1 MKRRILFMFVT
12 LTAVWLQGRAQ
23 IRYEQWI
30 DGNRNSIQY
39 GSLILGEQT
48 ITVDVSG
55 MPYPG
60 LHFLNILPYDDSGK
74 PGIWKSIAFYMPE
87 GWPES
92 TQASELE
99 YWVTGYDR
107 QVHREPYSGTAV
119 TLDIDAS
126 QFSPGLHFLNLR
138 TLNSVGEAGPWKVVS
153 FLMPEGWPNTTD
165 AEQIEYWVTGYD
177 REIHRL
183 PYSGT
188 AVTLDIDASQ
198 FSPGMHFLNLRTLN
212 STGEAGPWKVI
223 TFLMPEG
230 WPGTTQAS
238 ELEYWV
244 TGYDKEP
251 KRMTFTGG
259 ALALDIDVSEMS
271 YGLHFLNVR
280 TFSDIGEPGPWK
292 QIAFYLSNGIFDP
305 EDMGYEY
312 WIDQQTD
319 TVKATGSFPGLLTL
333 DIDVSEM
340 AVGTHTFNFRAKNSY
355 GEYGETFTIQ
365 FEKEPDPITI
375 KANSYE
381 REYGEDNPIFEYT
394 VEGPELIGVP
404 NIQCDAT
411 KSSPVGTYDIV
422 ISKGSVTNKND
433 TYVDGTLKIVEAPL
447 TIAANSWSIKK
458 GDTLP
463 VFDATYIGFKN
474 DETESVL
481 TALPVFSCSAT
492 SDSVPGTYTITVSGA
507 DAENYNISYVAGI
520 LTITEPPAYTVRYMV
535 DGEEYKSCSVI
546 YGDTIIP
553 EPEPSREGYTFSGWT
568 EIPSRMPPN
577 DIEVIGSFTVNKYL
591 LSVMVSDTVFY
602 SDSIA
607 YGTRL
612 ADYIEI
618 IASYG
623 IDLTQWE
630 YFESADT
637 ITMPDHDVTINAVF
651 DSVISIIM
659 DNDESAIY
667 DLNGR
672 MIETDAISK
681 LPPGIY
687 MWKGYKIVIPPY

>member
-1 MKRRILFMFVT
+1 MKKFIYALFAL
-12 LTAVWLQGRAQ
+12 LTVVQVIHAQ
-23 IRYEQWI
+23 DFSYDIWFDARS
-30 DGNRNSIQY
+30 DAMTHGTFKA
-39 GSLILGEQT
+39 GENELT
-48 ITVDVSG
+48 FDLTVI
-55 MPYPG
+55 PYAG
-60 LHFLNILPYDDSGK
+60 LHFINVIPYTEDGEM
-74 PGIWKSIAFYMPE
+74 GQWKCIPFMMPE
-87 GWPES
+87 GWPNTTDAE
-92 TQASELE
+92 QIE
-99 YWVTGYDR
+99 YWVTGYDMEI
-107 QVHREPYSGTAV
+107 HRLPYTGTAV
-119 TLDIDAS
+119 ALDIDAS

-138 TLNSVGEAGPWKVVS
+138 TLNSVGEAGPWKVMS

-177 REIHRL
+177 SEIHRM

-198 FSPGMHFLNLRTLN
+198 FSPGLHFLNLRTLN
-212 STGEAGPWKVI
+212 SAGEAGPWKVMS
-223 TFLMPEG
+223 FLMPEG

-251 KRMTFTGG
+251 KRMAFTGG

-312 WIDQQTD
+312 WIDKQEP
-319 TVKATGSFPGLLTL
+319 VIGTGSFPGFLALE
-333 DIDVSEM
+333 IDVSEL

-355 GEYGETFTIQ
+355 GMYGETFTVK
-365 FEKEPDPITI
+365 FEKGPDPVTVT
-375 KANSYE
+375 ANSYE
-381 REYGEDNPIFEYT
+381 REYGDANPKFEYS
-394 VEGPELIGVP
+394 VEGPELKGKP
-404 NIQCDAT
+404 DIQCDAT

-433 TYVDGTLKIVEAPL
+433 TYVNGTLKIVEAPL
-447 TIAANSWSIKK
+447 TITANSCSIMK
-458 GDTLP
+458 GDALP
-463 VFDATYIGFKN
+463 AFDATYIGFKN
-474 DETESVL
+474 SETESVL

-492 SDSVPGTYTITVSGA
+492 SDSEPGTYPITVSGA
-507 DAENYNISYVAGI
+507 DAENYDISYVAGI
-520 LTITEPPAYTVRYMV
+520 LTITEPPAYTLRYIV

-546 YGDTIIP
+546 FGDTIIP
-553 EPEPSREGYTFSGWT
+553 EPEPFREGYTFSGWT
-568 EIPSRMPPN
+568 EIPSKMPAN

-591 LSVMVSDTVFY
+591 LSVIVSDTVFY

-612 ADYIEI
+612 ADYIEL
-618 IASYG
+618 IANYG

-630 YFESADT
+630 FFESADT

-651 DSVISIIM
+651 DSVISIM
-659 DNDESAIY
+659 VDNDESPIY

-672 MIETDAISK
+672 IIETDAISK